1 MNKVFLMGNLTR
13 DPELKYSAGSNTPIV
28 HFTIAV
34 SRRFKRDGDPE
45 ADFFSCTAF
54 NKTAEFI
61 SKYFSKGKKILIMGR
76 AQQNDY
82 TNKNGEKVYSVQIIV
97 EEAEFTDK
105 KTEAPEQT
113 PQQPQQDFVDVPE
126 GAQGDVPF
134 FQ

>member
-45 ADFFSCTAF
+45 ADFFNCTAF

-76 AQQNDY
+76 AQQDDY

-105 KTEAPEQT
+105 KTETPEQT